1 MIEVKY
7 VLTIKRKK
15 CGDLNEI
22 LNMDNKFVTIMG
34 TSGGGITSKL
44 PIIGLHQESAQNP
57 YLFTL
62 MIDEITRS
70 IQDKVP
76 MVYTFSI

>member
-1 MIEVKY
+1 M
-7 VLTIKRKK
+7 LTIKRKK

-62 MIDEITRS
+62 MDEITRS

-76 MVYTFSI
+76 LVYTFSI

>member
-7 VLTIKRKK
+7 VLTMKK
-15 CGDLNEI
+15 EKMRGLNEI
-22 LNMDNKFVTIMG
+22 LNMNNKFVTIMG
-34 TSGGGITSKL
+34 TSGGGITGRL

-62 MIDEITRS
+62 IMDEITRS

-76 MVYTFSI
+76 LVYTFSI

>member
-1 MIEVKY
+1 MW
-7 VLTIKRKK
+7 
-15 CGDLNEI
+15 GLNEI
-22 LNMDNKFVTIMG
+22 LNMYNKFVTIMG

-62 MIDEITRS
+62 MDEITRS

-76 MVYTFSI
+76 LVYTFSI